1 MVFPQ
6 PVSPVTSTTLEDL
19 PDSSSFDKKSS
30 LAVQAGSVF
39 RCLSIDLL
47 QQKGVAGGVFVGGVD
62 QNALLVLG
70 RFFID
75 DFLDADFVDADDEVD
90 GAVDIDDDD
99 DALPIGFGTDVD
111 DNGKRG
117 KSSRL
122 CNIFCSSP

>member
-19 PDSSSFDKKSS
+19 PDSSNLDKKSCR
-30 LAVQAGSVF
+30 AVHAGSDF
-39 RCLSIDLL
+39 RCRSMDLL
-47 QQKGVAGGVFVGGVD
+47 QQKDVAGGVCVGRVD
-62 QNALLVLG
+62 QNTLRALG
-70 RFFID
+70 RFFIEIP
-75 DFLDADFVDADDEVD
+75 FEVFFDADFVDTDDDVD

-117 KSSRL
+117 KSSRV
-122 CNIFCSSP
+122 

>member
-19 PDSSSFDKKSS
+19 PDSSSLAKKSCR
-30 LAVQAGSVF
+30 AVHAGSDF
-39 RCLSIDLL
+39 RCRSVDLL
-47 QQKGVAGGVFVGGVD
+47 QQKEVAGGVCSGRVD
-62 QNALLVLG
+62 QNTLRALG
-70 RFFID
+70 RFFIEIPFD
-75 DFLDADFVDADDEVD
+75 LFAPDFVDTDDDVD

-117 KSSRL
+117 KSSRV
-122 CNIFCSSP
+122 